1 LPDGN
6 VGAGAPEREKEE
18 KPNFSLEKNAFKQK
32 IEKDDMYILPLE
44 NYQTMT
50 IENYIQLIVNRK
62 YYQEEMGEKTKRN
75 MNIILKER
83 CNVFFIDEYTSLL
96 YLIL

>member
-1 LPDGN
+1 L
-6 VGAGAPEREKEE
+6 
-18 KPNFSLEKNAFKQK
+18 NFSIEKNAFKHK

-50 IENYIQLIVNRK
+50 IENYIQLIVKRK
-62 YYQEEMGEKTKRN
+62 YDQEEMGEMTRRN
-75 MNIILKER
+75 MDIIEKER
-83 CNVFFIDEYTSLL
+83 CKVFFIDEYTSLL